1 MSSRARLAVTLFF
14 AVNGIAISSFIAR
27 VPDVQAGLGI
37 SKATLGLVLGS
48 LSAGVVS
55 GLLIAGWAVDRTGSR
70 RVALAGAAVGVSLL
84 GVVGLAPGPLP
95 LAIGLMLTGAGLSAM
110 DVGMNAQAVG
120 VERAYGRS
128 IMVGFHGAWSVGA
141 LFGASTGALA
151 TYLRAPVPIHLAVV
165 AAVLAAVVLTAAPGM
180 RVSDRTEAGPGRTG
194 PRFAWPRG
202 VLFPLALVAF
212 AAALGEGTA
221 GEWSGIHLRET
232 VAVDPSRSGWG
243 YVVYTGSTLVV
254 RLVGDRVV
262 HRLGAARVII
272 GGGWAAAAGF
282 LLVAGIPSL
291 PAALIGFALVGSG
304 LGVTVPLAFSAA
316 GRVSDTPG
324 RGVAAVASVGYLAFL
339 LGPPVIGT
347 IADSAGLSVAFAG
360 VGVLVLVLT
369 TRRQPALARIPRPVE
384 TVRPVP
390 ATDGV
395 AGQP

>member
-1 MSSRARLAVTLFF
+1 MSSRSRLAVTLFF
-14 AVNGIAISSFIAR
+14 AANGIAISSFIAR

-48 LSAGVVS
+48 LSAGVVA
-55 GLLIAGWAVDRTGSR
+55 GLVVAGWAVDRTGSR
-70 RVALAGAAVGVSLL
+70 RVALFGAATGVSALS
-84 GVVGLAPGPLP
+84 VVGLAPGPLP
-95 LAIGLMLTGAGLSAM
+95 LALGLFVAGAGLSSM

-120 VERAYGRS
+120 VERAYDRS

-141 LFGASTGALA
+141 LFGASSGALA
-151 TYLRAPVPIHLAVV
+151 TYLRTPVVLHLAVM
-165 AAVLAAVVLTAAPGM
+165 ALLLGALVLAAAPGL
-180 RVSDRTEAGPGRTG
+180 RISDRTSERTG

-202 VLFPLALVAF
+202 ALFPLALVAF

-243 YVVYTGSTLVV
+243 YVVYTGSTLAV
-254 RLVGDRVV
+254 RLVGDRIV

-282 LLVAGIPSL
+282 LLVAFVPTL
-291 PAALIGFALVGSG
+291 PAALVGFALVGGG
-304 LGVTVPLAFSAA
+304 LAVTVPLAFSAA

-339 LGPPVIGT
+339 VGPPIIGT
-347 IADSAGLSVAFAG
+347 VSETAGLPVTFAG
-360 VGVLVLVLT
+360 VGILVLALT
-369 TRRQPALARIPRPVE
+369 TRRQPALAPRAPVTSNE
-384 TVRPVP
+384 V
-390 ATDGV
+390 
-395 AGQP
+395 

>member
-14 AVNGIAISSFIAR
+14 AANGIAISSFIAR

-48 LSAGVVS
+48 LSAGVVA
-55 GLLIAGWAVDRTGSR
+55 GLVVAGWAVDRTGSR
-70 RVALAGAAVGVSLL
+70 RVTLFGAATGVSVLS
-84 GVVGLAPGPLP
+84 VIGLAPGPLP
-95 LAIGLMLTGAGLSAM
+95 LALGLFMTGAGLSSM

-120 VERAYGRS
+120 VERAYSRS

-141 LFGASTGALA
+141 LFGASSGALA
-151 TYLRAPVPIHLAVV
+151 TYLRAPVVLHLAVV
-165 AAVLAAVVLTAAPGM
+165 ALLLGVIVLAAAPGL
-180 RVSDRTEAGPGRTG
+180 RISDRTSERTG

-202 VLFPLALVAF
+202 ALFPLALVAF

-232 VAVDPSRSGWG
+232 VAVDPARSGWG
-243 YVVYTGSTLVV
+243 YVVYTGSTLAV
-254 RLVGDRVV
+254 RLVGDRIV

-282 LLVAGIPSL
+282 LLVAFVPTL
-291 PAALIGFALVGSG
+291 PAALVGFALVGGG
-304 LGVTVPLAFSAA
+304 LAVTVPLAFSAA

-339 LGPPVIGT
+339 VGPPIIGT
-347 IADSAGLSVAFAG
+347 VSETAGLPITFAG
-360 VGVLVLVLT
+360 VGILVLALT
-369 TRRQPALARIPRPVE
+369 TRRQPALAPRAPVTFNE
-384 TVRPVP
+384 V
-390 ATDGV
+390 
-395 AGQP
+395 

>member
-1 MSSRARLAVTLFF
+1 MSSRSRLAVTLFF
-14 AVNGIAISSFIAR
+14 AANGIAISSFIAR

-48 LSAGVVS
+48 LSAGVVA
-55 GLLIAGWAVDRTGSR
+55 GLVVAGWAVDRTGSR
-70 RVALAGAAVGVSLL
+70 RVALFGAATGVSALS
-84 GVVGLAPGPLP
+84 VVGLAPGPLP
-95 LAIGLMLTGAGLSAM
+95 LALGLFVAGAGLSSM

-120 VERAYGRS
+120 VERAYDRS

-141 LFGASTGALA
+141 LFGASSGALA
-151 TYLRAPVPIHLAVV
+151 TYLRTPVVLHLAVM
-165 AAVLAAVVLTAAPGM
+165 ALLLGAIVLAAAPGL
-180 RVSDRTEAGPGRTG
+180 RISDRTSERTG

-202 VLFPLALVAF
+202 ALFPLALVAF

-243 YVVYTGSTLVV
+243 YVVYTGSTLAV
-254 RLVGDRVV
+254 RLVGDRIV

-282 LLVAGIPSL
+282 LLVAFVPTL
-291 PAALIGFALVGSG
+291 PAALVGFALVGGG
-304 LGVTVPLAFSAA
+304 LAVTVPLAFSAA

-339 LGPPVIGT
+339 VGPPIIGT
-347 IADSAGLSVAFAG
+347 VSETAGLPVTFAG
-360 VGVLVLVLT
+360 VGILVLALT
-369 TRRQPALARIPRPVE
+369 TRRQPALAPRAPVTSNE
-384 TVRPVP
+384 V
-390 ATDGV
+390 
-395 AGQP
+395 

>member
-1 MSSRARLAVTLFF
+1 VSSRARLAVTLFF

-55 GLLIAGWAVDRTGSR
+55 GLLVAGWAVDRTGSR
-70 RVALAGAAVGVSLL
+70 RVALAGAALGVSMLS
-84 GVVGLAPGPLP
+84 VVGMAPGPLP
-95 LAIGLMLTGAGLSAM
+95 LAIGLLLTGAGLSAM

-141 LFGASTGALA
+141 LFGASSGALA
-151 TYLRAPVPIHLAVV
+151 TYLRTPVPLHLAVV
-165 AAVLAAVVLTAAPGM
+165 AAVLVAVVLAAAPGL
-180 RVSDRTEAGPGRTG
+180 RVSDRTDPTLARTG

-202 VLFPLALVAF
+202 ALFPLALVAF

-232 VAVDPSRSGWG
+232 VSVDPSRSGWG
-243 YVVYTGSTLVV
+243 YVVYTGSTLAV
-254 RLVGDRVV
+254 RLFGDRLV

-316 GRVSDTPG
+316 GRVSETPG

-339 LGPPVIGT
+339 LGPPTIG
-347 IADSAGLSVAFAG
+347 AVSEQVGLSVAFAG
-360 VGVLVLVLT
+360 VGAVVFALT
-369 TRRQPALARIPRPVE
+369 TRRQPALAPGPTGE
-384 TVRPVP
+384 P
-390 ATDGV
+390 AGR
-395 AGQP
+395 A